1 MRLTQ
6 LFTKTLR
13 EAPGGEVAKNSQL
26 LTRGGFIFK
35 NMAGVYSMLP
45 LGVRVLDK
53 IRRIIREEMNAI
65 GGQELYLNTLQDK
78 SLWDKTGRWNI
89 EDVMY
94 EWQDGKGHN
103 HGLGFTHEEVIG
115 QIGSVYIESYKDLPK
130 YVYQIQTKFRRE
142 ERPQAGLLRCREFEM
157 KDLYSLNVDEK
168 DLKDFYEQCAH
179 AYSKIF
185 ERMGL
190 QAIRTKAHGGVFN
203 AEGSDEFQVVAEVGE
218 DTIYFCKA
226 CKKATNKEVIEKYNH
241 GCGHCGSDAL
251 EEKRAIE
258 VGNIFQLGTKFSE
271 PLGLMFVD
279 EKGNERP
286 VWMGSYG
293 IGTGRAMATVV
304 EVHHDDNGIIW
315 PPSIAPFT
323 VYLIGINKDA
333 RQVYDRL
340 VKAGIAVLYDDRDGV
355 SPGQRFADADLIGCP
370 YRVVISG
377 KTGKQVEIKRRG
389 AATEKLV
396 SLAQAIDIVNNI

>member
-1 MRLTQ
+1 MRLPQ

-168 DLKDFYEQCAH
+168 DLKDFY
-179 AYSKIF
+179 
-185 ERMGL
+185 
-190 QAIRTKAHGGVFN
+190 
-203 AEGSDEFQVVAEVGE
+203 
-218 DTIYFCKA
+218 
-226 CKKATNKEVIEKYNH
+226 
-241 GCGHCGSDAL
+241 
-251 EEKRAIE
+251 
-258 VGNIFQLGTKFSE
+258 
-271 PLGLMFVD
+271 
-279 EKGNERP
+279 
-286 VWMGSYG
+286 
-293 IGTGRAMATVV
+293 
-304 EVHHDDNGIIW
+304 
-315 PPSIAPFT
+315 
-323 VYLIGINKDA
+323 
-333 RQVYDRL
+333 
-340 VKAGIAVLYDDRDGV
+340 
-355 SPGQRFADADLIGCP
+355 
-370 YRVVISG
+370 
-377 KTGKQVEIKRRG
+377 TGKLR
-389 AATEKLV
+389 EK
-396 SLAQAIDIVNNI
+396 D